1 MISTK
6 INAEIAEY
14 HEKLLAGMSIRQLL
28 CAGAA
33 IVLAVATFAV
43 GTHFLHLST
52 DLLSY
57 VVMAEVM
64 PLLGL
69 GFIRR
74 NGYPFEKLVQLYW
87 RTYTENHRIPFKEKV
102 STNAQKRKGIPCE
115 CQTAAAHTKAAA
127 KSRAKAACQSIAAAK
142 KELREVK
149 RQNRKADKTAASA

>member
-6 INAEIAEY
+6 INAEITEY

-43 GTHFLHLST
+43 GTHFFRLST

-57 VVMAEVM
+57 IVMAEAM

-74 NGYPFEKLVQLYW
+74 NGYPFEKLVCLYW
-87 RTYTENHRIPFKEKV
+87 RAYTENHRIPFKEKV

-115 CQTAAAHTKAAA
+115 CQTAAACTKAAA
-127 KSRAKAACQSIAAAK
+127 KSRTKAARQSIAAAK

-149 RQNRKADKTAASA
+149 RQNRKENKTAASA

>member
-6 INAEIAEY
+6 INAEITEY

-57 VVMAEVM
+57 VVMAEAM
-64 PLLGL
+64 PLLGR
-69 GFIRR
+69 GFIHR
-74 NGYPFEKLVQLYW
+74 NGYPFEKLVCLYW
-87 RTYTENHRIPFKEKV
+87 RAYTENRRIPFKEKV
-102 STNAQKRKGIPCE
+102 STNAQKRKGIHCE
-115 CQTAAAHTKAAA
+115 CQTAAACTKAAA
-127 KSRAKAACQSIAAAK
+127 KSRTKAARQSIAAAK

-149 RQNRKADKTAASA
+149 RQNRKENKT